1 MKVEPWHGLAVGFHK
16 GGGFLGGREEA
27 SMVDKGSLV
36 VERDNVLYG
45 KRKSKRVNMSARD
58 EKQI

>member
-36 VERDNVLYG
+36 VEGQRSVW
-45 KRKSKRVNMSARD
+45 KRKSKS
-58 EKQI
+58 EHECTG